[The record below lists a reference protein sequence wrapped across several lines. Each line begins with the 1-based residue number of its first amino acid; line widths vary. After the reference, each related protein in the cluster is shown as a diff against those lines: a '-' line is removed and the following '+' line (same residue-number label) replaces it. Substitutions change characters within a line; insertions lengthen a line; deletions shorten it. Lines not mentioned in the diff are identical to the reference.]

1 MTIEQL
7 NYVIVLS
14 EELSF
19 TNACQRLHLT
29 QPALSQS
36 IKTLENQLGVIL
48 FRRTT
53 SELEITYAG
62 EQFVKAARQ
71 IMETKRNLLAV
82 IDDINNLERGRL
94 TIGVPNF
101 RGQVVLSRTLPRFKE
116 RYPNIELSVIEE
128 NTKRLSEITEKG
140 LVDISIMN
148 LPDEYEN
155 LSFIHLLEE
164 RILLAAPPTHPM
176 CNKYRNKDQD
186 FDNLPSVSVTSLD
199 NEPFIILK
207 HGHKLRQTTE
217 EIFRQN
223 NIGKNIVLEVN
234 NLPTAQ
240 QLVANGLGFTFEGE
254 MAARFA
260 VQNPRPVFFTI
271 RGTVPTYSI
280 VAAYKTGS
288 YLSHTTKAYLQI
300 VRETFSSS
308 FQIM

>member
-48 FRRTT
+48 FKRTT
-53 SELEITYAG
+53 SEFEITYAG

-71 IMETKRNLLAV
+71 IMETKRNLLAI

-101 RGQVVLSRTLPRFKE
+101 RGQVVLSRTLPIFKE

-128 NTKRLSEITEKG
+128 NTRRLSEITEKG

-148 LPDEYEN
+148 LPDAYEN

-164 RILLAAPPTHPM
+164 RILLAAPPLHPI
-176 CNKYRNKDQD
+176 CKEYRNMEQN
-186 FDNLPSVSVTSLD
+186 FRNLPSISLAD
-199 NEPFIILK
+199 LKDEPFIILK

-217 EIFRQN
+217 ELFRQN
-223 NIGKNIVLEVN
+223 NMGKNIVLEVN

-254 MAARFA
+254 MAARYA

-271 RGTVPTYSI
+271 EGNVPTYSI
-280 VAAYKTGS
+280 VAAYRTGN

-300 VRETFSSS
+300 VKESFSNLV
-308 FQIM
+308 